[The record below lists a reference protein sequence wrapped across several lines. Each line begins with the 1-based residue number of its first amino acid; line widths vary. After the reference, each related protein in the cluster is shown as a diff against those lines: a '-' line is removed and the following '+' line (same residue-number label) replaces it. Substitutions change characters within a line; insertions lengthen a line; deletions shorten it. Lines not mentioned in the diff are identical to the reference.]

1 MYVTGTI
8 TTTHTSSK
16 NISLA
21 LSPDNGDYIHI
32 VVDGNRV
39 IATIEGDSLR
49 SIITSVD
56 DYMMNLSISEQL
68 S

>member
-8 TTTHTSSK
+8 TTTHANSK

-56 DYMMNLSISEQL
+56 DYMMNLSI
-68 S
+68 